1 MSDKALYERLGGY
14 DAISAVVDALMVRI
28 KDDDKLRR
36 FYDHRGADGIA
47 REQQLL
53 LDFLCASSGGPMI
66 YTGRDMTT
74 VHIGMRLD
82 EEDWK
87 RAIDHL
93 TATLEAFE
101 VPEPETGE
109 VLAFT
114 ESLKPEIVEV
124 P

>member
-1 MSDKALYERLGGY
+1 MSDKSLYERLGGY
-14 DAISAVVDALMVRI
+14 DAIAAVTDALMVRV

-47 REQQLL
+47 REEQFLV
-53 LDFLCASSGGPMI
+53 DFLCASSGGPMV
-66 YTGRDMTT
+66 YTGRDMKT

-82 EEDWK
+82 EDDWK
-87 RAIDHL
+87 RAMVHL

-101 VPEPETGE
+101 VPEQEKGE
-109 VLAFT
+109 VMSFH
-114 ESLKPEIVEV
+114 ENLKSEIVEV

>member
-1 MSDKALYERLGGY
+1 MSDKSLYKRLGGY
-14 DAISAVVDALMVRI
+14 DAIAAVTDALMVRI
-28 KDDDKLRR
+28 KNDDKLRR
-36 FYDHRGADGIA
+36 FYDHRGADGVA

-53 LDFLCASSGGPMI
+53 VDFLCVSSGGPMV

-87 RAIDHL
+87 RAMAHL

-101 VPEPETGE
+101 VPEQERAE
-109 VLAFT
+109 LLSFHAA
-114 ESLKPEIVEV
+114 LKPEIVEV

>member
-1 MSDKALYERLGGY
+1 MNATTLYKRLGGY
-14 DAISAVVDALMVRI
+14 DAIAAVVDALMVRI

-47 REQQLL
+47 REEQLL
-53 LDFLCASSGGPMI
+53 VDYLCASTGGPMV
-66 YTGRDMTT
+66 YTGGDMKP

-87 RAIDHL
+87 RAVVHL
-93 TATLEAFE
+93 TAALEAFE
-101 VPEPETGE
+101 VPEQEKGE
-109 VLAFT
+109 VLRFT

>member
-1 MSDKALYERLGGY
+1 MSDKSLYERLGGY
-14 DAISAVVDALMVRI
+14 DAISAVTDGLMVRI
-28 KDDDKLRR
+28 KADDKLRR

-53 LDFLCASSGGPMI
+53 VDFLCASSGGPVV

-74 VHIGMRLD
+74 VHVGMRLD

-87 RAIDHL
+87 RAIVHL

-101 VPEPETGE
+101 VPEQEKVE
-109 VLAFT
+109 VLGFT